1 MAVAYKDG
9 KIEEVDDEDV
19 DYELVEPTRQFG
31 SHINAIPIQSAVQG
45 PRLFYGARF
54 YNQAMPL
61 KVREAPLIQNLD
73 ETDPDG
79 RSFDQILGRYAGA
92 QFLDEDAEVTDVTPD
107 YIHYKNAAGEK
118 KKKAIYN
125 SQVFN
130 RKSGITNFPLVQ
142 KGDKVTAGQ
151 LVASSNYTDDNGNL
165 ALGLNAR
172 VGLVPYK
179 GFSMDDAIVISQAFA
194 DKFLSEHMETH
205 VKEFDRDIKPG
216 KDHFRSLFPQKYT
229 KEQLEFLDD
238 KGVVKPGTILKEG
251 DPIILATRPRVISS
265 SGANVGKL
273 TKSMSQARNDASM
286 VWESSYPAEVVD
298 VYESKKG
305 AKVITRAYAPTKDGD
320 KIVFRSGQKSVVSKV
335 IPDEQMPRTKDGEPL
350 DVLLNPLSVPSRTN
364 NSLLFEMMLGKVAK
378 KTGKPIVLPGFTK
391 PGEKWN
397 DIVKKYLD
405 EAGVSDKE
413 EIYDPVEDK
422 ILEQPV
428 LVGNAYMMR
437 LHHTAESKEDA
448 RGQGGYDAWQSPS
461 KGSGPGGSSK
471 RLSGLESTVMLSSGA
486 YNNLREGSTLRG
498 QANDEYWRALR
509 MGLTPPKPGTPFAWE
524 KTMNMMIG
532 AGINP
537 RKVGKGVLRL
547 APARDEDLEE
557 KRPLEI
563 TKGELLNLNTLA
575 PVEGGL
581 FDSALVGNNGWGKI
595 TLPHRYPNPAYEE
608 AVRTILG
615 LKKKELQDILA
626 GKMDL
631 PEHLQKTTPF
641 GVI

>member
-9 KIEEVDDEDV
+9 KIEEIADDEV

-31 SHINAIPIQSAVQG
+31 SHINAIPVQSAVQG

-61 KVREAPLIQNLD
+61 KHREAPLVQNLD
-73 ETDPDG
+73 ETDPEG
-79 RSFDQILGRYAGA
+79 KSFDQILGRYAGA
-92 QFLDEDAEVTDVTPD
+92 QYLDEEAEITDVTPD
-107 YIHYKNAAGEK
+107 YIHYRNTAGEK

-130 RKSGITNFPLVQ
+130 RKSGITNFPRV
-142 KGDKVTAGQ
+142 KPGDKVTPGQ
-151 LVASSNYTDDNGNL
+151 VIASSNYTDDNGNL

-172 VGLVPYK
+172 VGVVPYK
-179 GFSMDDAIVISQAFA
+179 GYSMDDAIVISQKFA
-194 DKFLSEHMETH
+194 DNFLSEHMETH

-216 KDHFRSLFPQKYT
+216 KDHFRSLFPQKFT
-229 KEQLEFLDD
+229 KVQLENLDD
-238 KGVVKPGTILKEG
+238 KGVVKPGTVLNEG

-265 SGANVGKL
+265 TGANVGKL
-273 TKSMSQARNDASM
+273 TKSMSQARGDASS

-298 VYESKKG
+298 VFESKKG
-305 AKVITRAYAPTKDGD
+305 AKVITRAYAPTKEGD
-320 KIVFRSGQKSVVSKV
+320 KIVFRSGQKSVVSK
-335 IPDEQMPRTKDGEPL
+335 ILPEERMPRTRDGEPL

-364 NSLLFEMMLGKVAK
+364 TSLLFELMLGKVAK

-405 EAGVSDKE
+405 EAGVSDRE
-413 EIYDPVEDK
+413 DIYDPEEDK
-422 ILEQPV
+422 MLEHPV
-428 LVGNAYMMR
+428 LVGNAYVMR

-448 RGQGGYDAWQSPS
+448 RGQGSYDAWQSPS

-524 KTMNMMIG
+524 KTMNMLIG
-532 AGINP
+532 GGINP

-557 KRPLEI
+557 KRPIEI

-575 PVEGGL
+575 PVNGGL
-581 FDSALVGNNGWGKI
+581 FDPSLVGNNGWGKI

-608 AVRTILG
+608 SVRTLLG
-615 LKKKELQDILA
+615 LKKKDLQDILA
-626 GKMDL
+626 GKMEL
-631 PEHLQKTTPF
+631 PEYLR
-641 GVI
+641 